1 MSERKN
7 RYKMYKAGKNWIF
20 ATVTLVACIVS
31 VGFFSETVAAD
42 TNSVSS
48 AMSSSTLSSK
58 DPSVNEKVITSNS
71 ESSVNQNTSSQ
82 PAVTNYNSATSVAT
96 DMQQST
102 KETINRNSTTAM
114 DNKKTTTATTEE
126 QTDNPTNNESTLDSS
141 TDKPKLFATEK
152 SSTIAKSTLTNK
164 KSQSQNP
171 NLMTDSGEKTAKTQ
185 SIKQTQPVLVQLYQ
199 NGHWYL
205 VDSATHKNQIGFQKI
220 KEQNKVVYYATN
232 GQMQYGQ
239 QHLNGNWYLFN
250 GVTGARQT
258 GFQYIGDQH
267 KTVYYNNNGQMQYG
281 QQHLNGCWYLFDN
294 VTGAMKTGL
303 YYIDYQHKV
312 VYYAGNGQMQYGLR
326 SINGTELYFNHTTGA
341 LEMNTN
347 IANFFNSIATA
358 AQQASRR
365 YNLYPSLMMAQAAL
379 ESGYGDSTLT
389 KNAHNLFGVKYSG
402 QGSYVT
408 MPTIE
413 YYNGHKYSVAAKFQ
427 AYSSYYDSL
436 ERYAQLIANSF
447 YNSNRTHSANVATAA
462 KNLYHGKYGSYA
474 TDPQYADK
482 IINMINLYGLL
493 AYDNSEF

>member
-1 MSERKN
+1 
-7 RYKMYKAGKNWIF
+7 
-20 ATVTLVACIVS
+20 
-31 VGFFSETVAAD
+31 
-42 TNSVSS
+42 
-48 AMSSSTLSSK
+48 
-58 DPSVNEKVITSNS
+58 
-71 ESSVNQNTSSQ
+71 
-82 PAVTNYNSATSVAT
+82 
-96 DMQQST
+96 MQYGQ
-102 KETINRNSTTAM
+102 
-114 DNKKTTTATTEE
+114 
-126 QTDNPTNNESTLDSS
+126 QHL
-141 TDKPKLFATEK
+141 
-152 SSTIAKSTLTNK
+152 
-164 KSQSQNP
+164 
-171 NLMTDSGEKTAKTQ
+171 
-185 SIKQTQPVLVQLYQ
+185 
-199 NGHWYL
+199 NGNWYL
-205 VDSATHKNQIGFQKI
+205 FNGVTGARQTGFQYIGDQHKT
-220 KEQNKVVYYATN
+220 VYYNGNGQMQYGQQHLNGNWYLFNGVTGARQTGFQYIGDQHKTVYYNNN

-413 YYNGHKYSVAAKFQ
+413 YYNGHKYFVAAKFQ